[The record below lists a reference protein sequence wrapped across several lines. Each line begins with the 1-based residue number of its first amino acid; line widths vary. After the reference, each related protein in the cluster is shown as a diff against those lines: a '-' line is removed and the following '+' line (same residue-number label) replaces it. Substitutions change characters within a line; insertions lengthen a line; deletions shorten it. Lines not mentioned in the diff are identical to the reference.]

1 MEFLNSKK
9 FIFIM
14 LMILIWAG
22 LQGCVHKTDV
32 TTKNPTLP
40 NDVNAT
46 VKEEKPHTEIDSIGK
61 MQGVANALVCMFSPD
76 SCDSVT
82 KGPKL
87 DR

>member
-22 LQGCVHKTDV
+22 LQGCVHNTNV

-40 NDVNAT
+40 NDVNA
-46 VKEEKPHTEIDSIGK
+46 VKKEKPHTELDSVGK
-61 MQGVANALVCMFSPD
+61 MQGVANALVCMFSPA

-82 KGPKL
+82 KEPEM

>member
-1 MEFLNSKK
+1 M
-9 FIFIM
+9 
-14 LMILIWAG
+14 
-22 LQGCVHKTDV
+22 HKTNV

-40 NDVNAT
+40 NDVNT
-46 VKEEKPHTEIDSIGK
+46 VKKEKPHTELDSVGK
-61 MQGVANALVCMFSPD
+61 MQGVANALVCMFSPA